1 MSQLNQDAEV
11 YGLKPE
17 TVPNSEKVE
26 ILNIHKINIELQFFF
41 IKNFIIK
48 SQYNYSSFFE
58 SPS

>member
-41 IKNFIIK
+41 IKKLYYKEPI
-48 SQYNYSSFFE
+48 
-58 SPS
+58 